1 MRIHLLVLVMLAA
14 MNASGQWVKVQSFP
28 DNQVF
33 KVLNYDDNILVGS
46 SRIYKSTDM
55 GQTWT
60 TFYQGTQYGINALSI
75 VDGNVWAS
83 NNYQNVYTTNNGLNW
98 TTTNLQKYV
107 YDFASYNGRIFAGT
121 ESWRCYYTDNGGIN
135 WTQCQDI
142 WEDVMCFNKEV
153 GFLNAGTSQGL
164 YYTTNSGTNWIMAQP
179 SSLQVHDIVRGDI
192 FLYAGTVFSGV
203 WTSGNYGTSWSQ
215 TSLNNVSVETMA
227 TLYNNVFAGTHSNGF
242 YVSTNYG
249 LNWTQR
255 NEGIGNATINSLAV
269 VGNTIFAATDGMGL
283 WKRPLSEIVNIEN
296 ISTEQPLQF
305 SLEQNYPNPF
315 NPTTFIRF
323 QIFGQGRIRTASVKI
338 LIYDYLGR
346 EVQTFVDETLVQG
359 SYQRT
364 FNGTGFP
371 SGVYF
376 YKLIVNEKSET
387 KRMLLLK

>member
-1 MRIHLLVLVMLAA
+1 MRKLFLVLVMLAA
-14 MNASGQWVKVQSFP
+14 VNVSGQWVKVQSFP
-28 DNQVF
+28 DNQVY

-60 TFYQGTQYGINALSI
+60 TFYQGAQYGISALSI

-142 WEDVMCFNKEV
+142 WEDVMCFNYIF
-153 GFLNAGTSQGL
+153 GILLAGTSQGL
-164 YYTTNSGTNWIMAQP
+164 YYTTNSGANWIMAQP
-179 SSLQVHDIVRGDI
+179 LSLQVHDIAGEEKL
-192 FLYAGTVFSGV
+192 FAGTDFSGV
-203 WTSGNYGTSWSQ
+203 WSSENYGTSWTQ
-215 TSLNNVSVETMA
+215 TSLMNVSVEA
-227 TLYNNVFAGTHSNGF
+227 LEIFGYNVFAGTQSNGF

-255 NEGIGNATINSLAV
+255 NEGIGNATINSLAI
-269 VGNTIFAATDGMGL
+269 VGYTIFAATDGMGL
-283 WKRPLSEIVNIEN
+283 WKRPLSEIVNIGSN
-296 ISTEQPLQF
+296 GTETPLQF

-323 QIFGQGRIRTASVKI
+323 QIFGQGSIRTASVKI

-359 SYQRT
+359 VYQRT

-376 YKLIVNEKSET
+376 YRLIVNEQSET